1 MGAAESAER
10 VLPALKTCSVKYLGL
25 RTPENSSSAMSKKT
39 SRKRNLEFYRKKS
52 KKFLKRARNR
62 NRKATETIVK
72 RHPRISNLKEFDP
85 ETFKLADAQYLIAI
99 GEGETSWSALKRS
112 IGETPNQSNPHAED
126 QAVRSSSDVVVFPD
140 WVRTAA

>member
-1 MGAAESAER
+1 
-10 VLPALKTCSVKYLGL
+10 
-25 RTPENSSSAMSKKT
+25 MSKKS

-62 NRKATETIVK
+62 DRKATETILK

-99 GEGETSWSALKRS
+99 GEGEASWSALKRS
-112 IGETPNQSNPHAED
+112 IGETPNQPESRLED
-126 QAVRSSSDVVVFPD
+126 QAVRNASDVVVFPD
-140 WVRTAA
+140 WVRVAA